1 MMTNNW
7 KNICLSVPILFLMVS
22 FCQDTEK
29 TWQKDSPLTWADF
42 QANEKASK
50 FNEKT
55 VSNTRCR
62 ERFAYRLV
70 DTSKIN
76 SYLIEFKVK
85 SVMDRSGSWV
95 DPAYKTPA
103 LLEHEQLHF
112 DITEYFARQMLKEF
126 QKGSY
131 TRKFRSEIDDI
142 KKRVIA
148 NRNTLQMLYDEQTN
162 HSLNRKVQSKWN
174 KYVKVLLEN
183 NPSLDSTMT
192 HLPQ

>member
-1 MMTNNW
+1 MTTTNW
-7 KNICLSVPILFLMVS
+7 KNICLSVPIFLLMVS
-22 FCQDTEK
+22 FQQDTEK
-29 TWQKDSPLTWADF
+29 TWQKDAPLTWTDF
-42 QANEKASK
+42 QASEKPSK
-50 FNEKT
+50 FDAKT

-70 DTSKIN
+70 DTSKID
-76 SYLIEFKVK
+76 SYVIEFKVK

-95 DPAYKTPA
+95 DPAYKTQA

-131 TRKFRSEIDDI
+131 TRKFRNEIDDI
-142 KKRVIA
+142 KKRIIA
-148 NRNTLQMLYDEQTN
+148 NRNTVQMLYDQQTN
-162 HSLNRKVQSKWN
+162 HSLNGNVQSKWN

-183 NPSLDSTMT
+183 NPALDSTMT